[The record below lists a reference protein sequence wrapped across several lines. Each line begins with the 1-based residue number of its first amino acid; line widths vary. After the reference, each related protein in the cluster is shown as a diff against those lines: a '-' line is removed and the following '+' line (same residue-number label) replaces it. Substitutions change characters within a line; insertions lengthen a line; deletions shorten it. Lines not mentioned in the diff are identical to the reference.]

1 MKSKPISS
9 TRATY
14 EPPRIDVI
22 GQVHALTQGGLNK
35 TLGHSD
41 GVFFQSAVSNLS

>member
-1 MKSKPISS
+1 MSS
-9 TRATY
+9 TKAPY

-41 GVFFQSAVSNLS
+41 SLFFQSAVSNLS